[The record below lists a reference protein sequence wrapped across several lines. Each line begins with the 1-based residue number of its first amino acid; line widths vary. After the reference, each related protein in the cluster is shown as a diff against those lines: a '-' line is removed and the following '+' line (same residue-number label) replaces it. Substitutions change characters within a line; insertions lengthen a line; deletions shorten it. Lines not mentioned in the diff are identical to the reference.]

1 MQRRGMIKDQFVQSF
16 PRPYGHLWQQA
27 VLVDASPTQV
37 TNVANDLAWPIARER
52 RAWSVQ
58 RRAWFWSVGRRVMS
72 VSAVMVA
79 VLLAYVFANAATKGY
94 YEWALRVAAVVLVGG
109 GLLLVLMVS

>member
-1 MQRRGMIKDQFVQSF
+1 MVKDQFVQSF

-37 TNVANDLAWPIARER
+37 TNVANDLAVPRTARA
-52 RAWSVQ
+52 RASTVQ
-58 RRAWFWSVGRRVMS
+58 RRVWYWSVGRRVGS
-72 VSAVMVA
+72 VSAVMLA

-109 GLLLVLMVS
+109 GLLLVLVVS